1 MKAVDSNILLRV
13 ITGDDP
19 RQEAI
24 ALALLAD
31 HDIFVSLTAALET
44 EWVLRSFYRW
54 PRERIADALA
64 SLDGFGR
71 IRLERTDQLLWAVER
86 MRRGADFADMIHI
99 VAAGDANVFA
109 TFDKDIEQEAGAD
122 SPRPVQTLR

>member
-19 RQEAI
+19 HQEAI
-24 ALALLAD
+24 ARALLTD

-64 SLDGFGR
+64 SLDGFER
-71 IRLERTDQLLWAVER
+71 IRLERADQLLWAVER

-109 TFDKDIEQEAGAD
+109 TFDTDIEQEAGAD